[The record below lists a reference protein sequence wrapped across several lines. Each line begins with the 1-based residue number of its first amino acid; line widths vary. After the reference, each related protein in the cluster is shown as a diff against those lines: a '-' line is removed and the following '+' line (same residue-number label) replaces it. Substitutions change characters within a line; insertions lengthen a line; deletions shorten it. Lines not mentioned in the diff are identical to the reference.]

1 MAEGPG
7 PGTAGALRAAGLR
20 PRKGLGQNFLVD
32 PTVPPRIAA
41 AADLAPG
48 DTVIEVGPGLGVL
61 TAALAARLDP
71 AAGGRLLAVELD
83 AALAPVLQ
91 ERMAG
96 FPAFTLVQGDILD
109 LDPAALVRA
118 ASGTL
123 PPYKVVANLP
133 YYITS
138 AVLRHFLEAAPPP
151 TALVVMVQREV
162 AERIVARPP
171 AMSLLAVSV
180 QFYGAPRLL
189 FRVPPGAFHP
199 VPKVE
204 SAVLRVDV
212 YPPEGR
218 PVAVIDVAAFFA
230 VVRAGFG
237 QRRKQ
242 LGNSLAT
249 GLGRDKAAI
258 AAALTQA
265 GVDPTRRAETLTL
278 GEWGALAN
286 VLRDEGSGI
295 RDQS

>member
-1 MAEGPG
+1 M
-7 PGTAGALRAAGLR
+7 LREAGLR

-61 TAALAARLDP
+61 SAVLAAQLDP
-71 AAGGRLLAVELD
+71 AAGGRLIAVELD
-83 AALAPVLQ
+83 DSLAPVLL
-91 ERMAG
+91 ERMAT
-96 FPAFTLVQGDILD
+96 FPAFSLVQGDILER
-109 LDPAALVRA
+109 DPADLVRLPD
-118 ASGTL
+118 GTL

-138 AVLRHFLEAAPPP
+138 AVLRHFLEADPPP
-151 TALVVMVQREV
+151 VVLVVMVQREV
-162 AERIVARPP
+162 AERIAARPP
-171 AMSLLAVSV
+171 DMSLLAVSV
-180 QFYGAPRLL
+180 QFYGVPRLL

-212 YPPEGR
+212 YPPDGR
-218 PVAVIDVAAFFA
+218 PVAVADVEHFFA
-230 VVRAGFG
+230 VARAGFG

-249 GLGRDKAAI
+249 GLGQDKAPI
-258 AAALTQA
+258 AAALAQA
-265 GVDPTRRAETLTL
+265 GIDSTRRAETLTL
-278 GEWGALAN
+278 AEWGRLAN
-286 VLRDEGSGI
+286 VMRDA
-295 RDQS
+295 

>member
-1 MAEGPG
+1 MTEGPG
-7 PGTAGALRAAGLR
+7 KGTARALRAAGLR

-61 TAALAARLDP
+61 SAELATRLDP

-83 AALAPVLQ
+83 AALAPVLL

-109 LDPAALVRA
+109 RDPADLVRTPD
-118 ASGTL
+118 GTL

-151 TALVVMVQREV
+151 TALVVMLQREV

-180 QFYGAPRLL
+180 QFYGVPRLL

-199 VPKVE
+199 APKVE

-212 YPPEGR
+212 YPPDQR
-218 PVAVIDVAAFFA
+218 PVGVGDVDAFFTI
-230 VVRAGFG
+230 VRAGFG

-249 GLGRDKAAI
+249 GLGRDKAAV

-278 GEWGALAN
+278 GEWAAISKAVEQLH
-286 VLRDEGSGI
+286 D
-295 RDQS
+295 

>member
-1 MAEGPG
+1 MTEGPG
-7 PGTAGALRAAGLR
+7 PGTARALREAGLR

-41 AADLAPG
+41 AAALAPG

-61 TAALAARLDP
+61 SAELAARLDP
-71 AAGGRLLAVELD
+71 TTGGRLIAVELD
-83 AALAPVLQ
+83 AALAPVLR
-91 ERMAG
+91 ERMAA
-96 FPAFTLVQGDILD
+96 FPAFTLVQGDILELAPGD
-109 LDPAALVRA
+109 LARTADGR
-118 ASGTL
+118 L
-123 PPYKVVANLP
+123 PRYKVVANLP

-138 AVLRHFLEAAPPP
+138 AVLRHFLEADPPP

-171 AMSLLAVSV
+171 DMSLLAVSV
-180 QFYGAPRLL
+180 QFYGVPRLL

-199 VPKVE
+199 APKVE

-212 YPPEGR
+212 YPPEAR
-218 PVAVIDVAAFFA
+218 PVAVADVDAFFA

-249 GLGRDKAAI
+249 GLARDKAAV
-258 AAALTQA
+258 AAALAQA
-265 GVDPTRRAETLTL
+265 GVDPSRRAETLTL
-278 GEWGALAN
+278 AEWGAVAHEM
-286 VLRDEGSGI
+286 RET
-295 RDQS
+295 

>member
-1 MAEGPG
+1 MTEGPG
-7 PGTAGALRAAGLR
+7 KGTARALRAAGLR

-61 TAALAARLDP
+61 SAELATRLDP

-83 AALAPVLQ
+83 AALAPVLL

-109 LDPAALVRA
+109 RDPADLVRTPD
-118 ASGTL
+118 GTL

-151 TALVVMVQREV
+151 TALVVMLQREV

-180 QFYGAPRLL
+180 QFYGVPRLL

-212 YPPEGR
+212 YPPDQR
-218 PVAVIDVAAFFA
+218 PVGVGDVDAFFTI
-230 VVRAGFG
+230 VRAGFG

-249 GLGRDKAAI
+249 GLGRDKAAV

-278 GEWGALAN
+278 GEWAAISKAVEQLH
-286 VLRDEGSGI
+286 D
-295 RDQS
+295 

>member
-1 MAEGPG
+1 VTEG
-7 PGTAGALRAAGLR
+7 PGTARALRAAGLR

-41 AADLAPG
+41 AAGLAPG

-61 TAALAARLDP
+61 SAELAARLDP
-71 AAGGRLLAVELD
+71 TAGGRLIAVELD
-83 AALAPVLQ
+83 AALAPVLL
-91 ERMAG
+91 ERMTA
-96 FPAFTLVQGDILD
+96 FPAFTLVQGDILA
-109 LDPAALVRA
+109 LTPAALVRTPN
-118 ASGTL
+118 GGL

-138 AVLRHFLEAAPPP
+138 AALRHFLEADPPP
-151 TALVVMVQREV
+151 AALVVMVQREV

-171 AMSLLAVSV
+171 DMSLLAVSV

-199 VPKVE
+199 APKVE

-212 YPPEGR
+212 YPPDQR
-218 PVAVIDVAAFFA
+218 PVAVADVNAFFA

-249 GLGRDKAAI
+249 GLGRDKAGV
-258 AAALTQA
+258 AAALRQA
-265 GVDPTRRAETLTL
+265 GIDPSRRAETLTL
-278 GEWGALAN
+278 GEWGAVAN
-286 VLRDEGSGI
+286 VLA
-295 RDQS
+295 

>member
-1 MAEGPG
+1 
-7 PGTAGALRAAGLR
+7 
-20 PRKGLGQNFLVD
+20 
-32 PTVPPRIAA
+32 
-41 AADLAPG
+41 
-48 DTVIEVGPGLGVL
+48 VL
-61 TAALAARLDP
+61 TAALAAQLDP
-71 AAGGRLLAVELD
+71 AAGGRLLTVELD
-83 AALAPVLQ
+83 AGLAPVLL

-96 FPAFTLVQGDILD
+96 FAAFHLVQGNVLD
-109 LDPAALVRA
+109 LAPVDLVQAADGA
-118 ASGTL
+118 L

-138 AVLRHFLEAAPPP
+138 AVLRHFLEADPPP

-171 AMSLLAVSV
+171 DMSLLAVSV

-199 VPKVE
+199 APKVE

-218 PVAVIDVAAFFA
+218 PVAVADVEHFFA

-249 GLGRDKAAI
+249 GLGRDKAAV
-258 AAALTQA
+258 AAALAQA
-265 GVDPTRRAETLTL
+265 SVDPTRRAETLTL
-278 GEWGALAN
+278 AEWGALAN
-286 VLRDEGSGI
+286 VMRET
-295 RDQS
+295 

>member
-1 MAEGPG
+1 MTEGPG
-7 PGTAGALRAAGLR
+7 KGTARALRAAGLR

-61 TAALAARLDP
+61 SAELAARLDP

-83 AALAPVLQ
+83 AALASVLL

-109 LDPAALVRA
+109 RDPADLVRTPD
-118 ASGTL
+118 GTL

-151 TALVVMVQREV
+151 TALVVMLQREV

-180 QFYGAPRLL
+180 QFYGVPRLL

-199 VPKVE
+199 APKVE

-212 YPPEGR
+212 YPPDQR
-218 PVAVIDVAAFFA
+218 PVGVGDVDAFFTI
-230 VVRAGFG
+230 VRAGFG

-249 GLGRDKAAI
+249 GLGRDKAAV

-278 GEWGALAN
+278 GEWAAISKAVEQLH
-286 VLRDEGSGI
+286 D
-295 RDQS
+295 

>member
-7 PGTAGALRAAGLR
+7 PGTARALRAAGLR

-83 AALAPVLQ
+83 TGLAPVLQ
-91 ERMAG
+91 ERMTG

-109 LDPAALVRA
+109 RDPADLVRA
-118 ASGTL
+118 PDGTL
-123 PPYKVVANLP
+123 PPYQVVANLP

-199 VPKVE
+199 APKVE

-212 YPPEGR
+212 YPPDQR
-218 PVAVIDVAAFFA
+218 PVAGADEAAFFA

-249 GLGRDKAAI
+249 GLGRDKAAV

-265 GVDPTRRAETLTL
+265 GIDPARRAETLTL
-278 GEWGALAN
+278 GEWGAIAN
-286 VLRDEGSGI
+286 VMRGM
-295 RDQS
+295 